1 MCFSATSSFATALV
15 LVPVGAYCVRKAAS
29 LEKAYWL
36 FALIPLMFGMQQLFE
51 GVVWL
56 GLTADDSVT
65 TLTAGRGFLFF
76 SHLFWLVWIPLS
88 CYAVEDNARK
98 RSLYFLLAIL
108 GAVHGLLMYVPLLLN
123 EDWLNVRVSD
133 FSIKYKLILFH
144 EEFLPLKVRNLIY
157 GVVTLVPLLSASD
170 RYIRVFG
177 TMIVF
182 SLIIT
187 SLLFDHAFVSVWCF
201 FAAVLSFYI
210 LFMISQK
217 IKIAEV

>member
-1 MCFSATSSFATALV
+1 MCFSATASFATALV

-29 LEKAYWL
+29 LKKAYWL
-36 FALIPLMFGMQQLFE
+36 FALIPLMFGIQQLFE

-56 GLTADDSVT
+56 GLTADDSVK

-76 SHLFWLVWIPLS
+76 SHFFWLVWIPLS
-88 CYAVEDNARK
+88 CYAVEENARK
-98 RSLYFLLAIL
+98 RSFYFLLAIL

-123 EDWLNVRVSD
+123 EDWLKVRVSD

-144 EEFLPLKVRNLIY
+144 GEFLPLKVRNLIY
-157 GVVTLVPLLSASD
+157 GIVTLVPLLSASD

-177 TMIVF
+177 AMIVF
-182 SLIIT
+182 SLVMT